1 MLEWMP
7 DATEDEDM
15 ADALTLHDLG
25 AQIKLKQHRKWTW
38 MCIGYNTRGEPEGA
52 KLATGADFP
61 ISFASP
67 DRDENNRILHEL
79 KTGVSYEGSLRFLLL
94 CK

>member
-25 AQIKLKQHRKWTW
+25 AQIKLKQHRK
-38 MCIGYNTRGEPEGA
+38 
-52 KLATGADFP
+52 
-61 ISFASP
+61 
-67 DRDENNRILHEL
+67 
-79 KTGVSYEGSLRFLLL
+79 
-94 CK
+94 